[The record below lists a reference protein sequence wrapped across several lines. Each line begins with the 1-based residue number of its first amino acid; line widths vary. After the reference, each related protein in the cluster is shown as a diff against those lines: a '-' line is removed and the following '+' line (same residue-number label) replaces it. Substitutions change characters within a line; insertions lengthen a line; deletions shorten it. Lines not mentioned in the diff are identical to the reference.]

1 MMRCMR
7 SLLGFVVIGVLLRLA
22 SPAHALNIGN
32 PRLVRAL
39 THTDYSS
46 GCSECVPMTDSIAF
60 PSDAYVVIVHESNGM
75 ADGKRL
81 EYSFIRRGGSVL
93 SGLWL
98 QWDATTQCWTN
109 QSGFSSCGP
118 YFFWTM
124 IEGYPVNCDQTGFWT
139 AQIFDNA
146 VLVVTLPFMLTRD
159 GAPVAITS
167 PTDNQ
172 LVQLLQQTYTASDP
186 VHFSATTS
194 AGGSISWSAALS
206 YQTGAGYPSPKLT
219 DTRTFTTASGVVHD
233 ETYQSVGG
241 QVKVT
246 AQTTTSDGSTV
257 TDCATFYVEGPD
269 NIDPNLTTN
278 QLFASYTSSASR
290 SYPSD
295 GTPNLLTGVEM
306 HEATYHQFWT
316 VLSTPIPNEDLF
328 GLYSKFGIAAQWPHE
343 SYDKGTHIGLMMV
356 KTTASAAWNWLTN
369 INTGM
374 GVFSGT
380 PPAPDTENKV
390 EAAIRYEGYILNGK
404 PGNPKI
410 TKWVPKPRAL
420 TGVERENNALVLYR
434 GAGFD
439 GVLRHTLDRLYLI
452 PVCPTGL
459 VQDTNTGHKCVGT
472 DWVWQINDFNQP
484 VGVEYVSFPG
494 SQTTQP
500 GVRYQLQ

>member
-1 MMRCMR
+1 MPQDRLTQALPKRGKSRSAHQNSRHHAGSMMMARLR
-7 SLLGFVVIGVLLRLA
+7 WTARRTLRAKTFGSIGPEPLEVRR
-22 SPAHALNIGN
+22 HALRIHVD
-32 PRLVRAL
+32 P
-39 THTDYSS
+39 S
-46 GCSECVPMTDSIAF
+46 GADSIAF
-60 PSDAYVVIVHESNGM
+60 PSDAYVVIVHGSNGM
-75 ADGKRL
+75 ADGERL
-81 EYSFIRRGGSVL
+81 EYSFIRPDGSVL

-118 YFFWTM
+118 YPFWTM

-139 AQIFDNA
+139 AQIFDNG

-219 DTRTFTTASGVVHD
+219 DTRTFTTTASGVVHD
-233 ETYQSVGG
+233 ETYQSLGG

-257 TDCATFYVEGPD
+257 KDCATFYVEGPD

-278 QLFASYTSSASR
+278 QLVASYTSSASR

-295 GTPNLLTGVEM
+295 GTPNLLTGVAM
-306 HEATYHQFWT
+306 HEGTYHQFWT
-316 VLSTPIPNEDLF
+316 VLSTPTPNEDLF

-374 GVFSGT
+374 GVF
-380 PPAPDTENKV
+380 
-390 EAAIRYEGYILNGK
+390 RM
-404 PGNPKI
+404 
-410 TKWVPKPRAL
+410 
-420 TGVERENNALVLYR
+420 
-434 GAGFD
+434 
-439 GVLRHTLDRLYLI
+439 RLATWIDCLFLLAYPLI
-452 PVCPTGL
+452 HG
-459 VQDTNTGHKCVGT
+459 
-472 DWVWQINDFNQP
+472 
-484 VGVEYVSFPG
+484 
-494 SQTTQP
+494 
-500 GVRYQLQ
+500 R